1 MTIYKNQKKLQ
12 VEKDLDRSKDI
23 ELGELYD
30 G

>member
-23 ELGELYD
+23 ELGEFYD